1 MSSKEED
8 NDWNWQSLCRDF
20 FVDSQIQHLESTLEN
35 NYGGDVKNFIQEY
48 LEPLLLLFKNIKSS
62 AENFFCGSDKPDD
75 AWVPYYKKFFN
86 NIVHFTKL
94 ETTLHKGDFCI
105 NTSLLVPGHLII
117 RYHDAGIIRSLPL
130 EGEDFPVMWRKDWC
144 EKMRNEMKGRFLF
157 LNCVVNTK
165 RGLERRPWRYLMS
178 EFGNVSTKQF
188 KAIEAGSLK
197 TSVEVNRQSLFI
209 EKPLNA
215 FDVNFELFHSGV
227 ASLPGNR
234 DLRGGP
240 ILLIDTSR
248 PDWGNVAYTSVEL
261 MRLFMYYYT
270 IPKKES
276 ANLGF
281 SVVIDARK
289 PTTKRKHLGE
299 IVEAMVCFQES
310 TPGGIHMVYILTKKD
325 SPLVLF
331 SGSRVKEQ
339 LNFEFKLVTT
349 VDELKSYIDRS
360 QLTPEFGGVFHYDH
374 DEWIRFRIK
383 LEPFMT
389 GCRSAAKLAM
399 GVMQQFSSSQ
409 LGETIVECKNLM
421 EQHHRKIKE
430 VFEDSRLSALQVEG
444 EQILIRLQEEKDAL
458 PSVPDYIDTVNCVTK
473 LYHQMNEV
481 FCKLEML
488 TENRTRKLEQ
498 CLALKQ
504 FEEDMDEVVNWLN
517 TKGQQFL
524 QKHTEIGDSL
534 GHVKTLKEEFENF
547 ENKAKSFCDRVEN
560 ILEEGSSMFQ
570 GGHYDGIGI
579 RERRRSLEEIY
590 KKFCRKVD
598 ERRHQ
603 LNSSLE
609 FYQLVEQASEW
620 SLSTLK
626 EMAMMNMEEIL
637 CLEGVTTLSHG
648 LDKYL
653 KETPV
658 WSESRLNRISELA
671 TNLGSPKLVKQ
682 AENILTRY
690 KEILDMLRKRQETLH
705 RAEER
710 LSGNP
715 SSEASSTTTGGSDE
729 STSSSPGQEED
740 EDEDEDE
747 RDLLCES
754 EDEEAEKP
762 ITHVEAP
769 PRRKTSITPTTP
781 PPLYSWKETEIP
793 VVEDVPALNPRVE
806 EKLMYIFQEMVDTE
820 TEYVKSLQ
828 YIMDNYLAEMD
839 NPKLLPSLRGK
850 KNILFGNI
858 ERIHDFHK
866 RYFLQ
871 ELEACKDQF
880 LDIGSCFLK
889 WERQFYLYALYNK
902 NKPRSDQLLS
912 DHGNIFFRARQ
923 KELGDKLDLGSYLIK
938 PVQRMGKYSLLLRD
952 MIKVLDP
959 GHPKIAELK
968 AAEEMVKYQLRHG
981 NDLLAMDSLRGCDMN
996 VKDQGRLLRQDNFIV
1011 WNGKKKTYR
1020 RVFLLDD
1027 LVIFSKVKKQPGVV
1041 DLFYYKNSLK
1051 TSDLGLTENVGDSG
1065 LKFEL
1070 WFRRRKPL
1078 DTFVLQAPSLEKK
1091 TVWVT
1096 EITRL
1101 LWKQAMRSKE
1111 YGLTEASTGI
1121 SVGSQPP
1128 LVIPTTQP
1136 GDMSP
1141 YQTTPLQMTL
1151 NSQPISMVK
1160 TFSPPGSPHTA
1171 RKRLSLASSETAS
1184 SVDSSGSSGVH
1195 DLSLQATDE
1204 EAPPVHSFIST
1215 PLEEK
1220 LSNAVKRSKQR
1231 KLSRET
1237 SPLAHANVIE
1247 TLDEN
1252 VALKSKEKPF
1262 DRRRSVSL
1270 EEKGEFKYG
1279 KERSSS
1285 LEEEGKGNSFGIKS
1299 VPFLGKLT
1307 QRDKSN
1313 SVAGDAMCDSPVV
1326 LRRNLKDRDSNNTAP
1341 RRRSFIERIS
1351 MKSHIDSLSKRRNS
1365 LEIPSP
1371 RNGKS
1376 SETEDRRLKSPRK
1389 EGGISTEV

>member
-1 MSSKEED
+1 MSSKKED
-8 NDWNWQSLCRDF
+8 NDWNWESLCHDF
-20 FVDSQIQHLESTLEN
+20 LIDSQVPHLKSILDTK
-35 NYGGDVKNFIQEY
+35 YGGDVKKFIQEY
-48 LEPLLLLFKNIKSS
+48 LEPILSLFKDIKSS
-62 AENFFCGSDKPDD
+62 SENFFCGSDKPDD
-75 AWVPYYKKFFN
+75 AWVPYYKKFVN
-86 NIVHFTKL
+86 SIVHFTKL
-94 ETTLHKGDFCI
+94 DSALHKGDFCI
-105 NTSLLVPGHLII
+105 NTSLLVPGHLKIK
-117 RYHDAGIIRSLPL
+117 YHDAGSVRSLPL
-130 EGEDFPVMWRKDWC
+130 EAEDFPVMWKGDWTQ
-144 EKMRNEMKGRFLF
+144 KMRSELQGRFLF
-157 LNCVVNTK
+157 LNCVINTK

-178 EFGNVSTKQF
+178 ESGNVSVKQL
-188 KAIEAGSLK
+188 KVIENDNLRKSL
-197 TSVEVNRQSLFI
+197 EVHRQSVFI

-215 FDVNFELFHSGV
+215 FDVNFELLHSGV

-240 ILLIDTSR
+240 VLQIDTSR

-276 ANLGF
+276 ASLGF
-281 SVVIDARK
+281 SVIIDARK

-299 IVEAMVCFQES
+299 IVEAMVGFQES
-310 TPGGIHMVYILTKKD
+310 TPGGVHMVYMLTKKD

-399 GVMQQFSSSQ
+399 GVMQQFTSSQ
-409 LGETIVECKNLM
+409 LGETILECKNLM
-421 EQHHRKIKE
+421 EQHHRKIKD

-444 EQILIRLQEEKDAL
+444 EQILIRLEEEKTAL
-458 PSVPDYIDTVNCVTK
+458 PSVPDYWDTVNCVTK

-488 TENRTRKLEQ
+488 TENRSRKLEQ
-498 CLALKQ
+498 CLALKH
-504 FEEDMDEVVNWLN
+504 FENDIDEVVNWIN
-517 TKGQQFL
+517 TKGDQFL
-524 QKHTEIGDSL
+524 EKHAEIGDSL
-534 GHVKTLKEEFENF
+534 GHVKTLKEEFDNF
-547 ENKAKSFCDRVEN
+547 ENKAKCYCDRVEN
-560 ILEEGSSMFQ
+560 ILEEASSMFQ

-579 RERRRSLEEIY
+579 KERKRSLEETY
-590 KKFCRKVD
+590 RRFCRKL
-598 ERRHQ
+598 EHRRQ
-603 LNSSLE
+603 RLNLCLE

-620 SLSTLK
+620 SMSTLK

-637 CLEGVTTLSHG
+637 HLEGVTTLSRG

-653 KETPV
+653 KESPV

-671 TNLGSPKLVKQ
+671 TNLGSANVVKE

-690 KEILDMLRKRQETLH
+690 KEILDMLRKRQETLQ

-715 SSEASSTTTGGSDE
+715 SSEASSTTTGGSDD
-729 STSSSPGQEED
+729 STSSSPGQGED
-740 EDEDEDE
+740 EDEDD

-754 EDEEAEKP
+754 DDEAEKP
-762 ITHVEAP
+762 ITHVDAP
-769 PRRKTSITPTTP
+769 PRRKVSVITTPP

-793 VVEDVPALNPRVE
+793 VIGEVPILNPRVE

-820 TEYVKSLQ
+820 REYVKSLQ
-828 YIMDNYLAEMD
+828 YIMDNYLVEMD
-839 NPKLLPSLRGK
+839 NPKLLPSLKGK

-871 ELEACKDQF
+871 ELEACMDRF

-912 DHGNIFFRARQ
+912 DHGNVFFRARQ
-923 KELGDKLDLGSYLIK
+923 TELGDKLDLGSYLIK

-952 MIKVLDP
+952 MIKALDT

-996 VKDQGRLLRQDNFIV
+996 VKDQGRLLRQDSFIV
-1011 WNGKKKTYR
+1011 WNGKKKSHR

-1070 WFRRRKPL
+1070 WFRRRKPD
-1078 DTFVLQAPSLEKK
+1078 DTFVLQAQSLEKK
-1091 TVWVT
+1091 TAWVT

-1128 LVIPTTQP
+1128 LVIPSTQP
-1136 GDMSP
+1136 GDTSP
-1141 YQTTPLQMTL
+1141 YQTTPF
-1151 NSQPISMVK
+1151 QPIVNSPPASLVK
-1160 TFSPPGSPHTA
+1160 TFSPPSSPRTT
-1171 RKRLSLASSETAS
+1171 RKRLSLASTETAS
-1184 SVDSSGSSGVH
+1184 SVDSSSSSGVH
-1195 DLSLQATDE
+1195 DLNLQVTE
-1204 EAPPVHSFIST
+1204 EDISVHGCIST

-1220 LSNAVKRSKQR
+1220 LSNAVKRNKQR

-1237 SPLAHANVIE
+1237 SPLVHANIIE
-1247 TLDEN
+1247 RLDEN
-1252 VALKSKEKPF
+1252 IALESKEKLG
-1262 DRRRSVSL
+1262 DRRRSNCS
-1270 EEKGEFKYG
+1270 EEKAESKLG
-1279 KERSSS
+1279 KEKCNSP
-1285 LEEEGKGNSFGIKS
+1285 EEEGKGTSFSIKS
-1299 VPFLGKLT
+1299 VPFLGKFA
-1307 QRDKSN
+1307 QRDKSPTGPED
-1313 SVAGDAMCDSPVV
+1313 SVAESPVV
-1326 LRRNLKDRDSNNTAP
+1326 LRRNIKDKDSNNTAP

-1351 MKSHIDSLSKRRNS
+1351 DMKSHIDSLTKRRNS
-1365 LEIPSP
+1365 MEIPSP
-1371 RNGKS
+1371 RNGAS
-1376 SETEDRRLKSPRK
+1376 SEAEDSRLKSPRK
-1389 EGGISTEV
+1389 QGGVSTEV